1 MSKKSNLPFEV
12 VDTEKPGK
20 GSRYAM
26 KRLTVLVKPE
36 RVDGIIA
43 ALRKLH
49 LEAVIYDV
57 QSAGK
62 EKERIT
68 TGRGMGTMEVAY
80 VSRKIIATVVDP
92 GRVDDVAEAIKGALG
107 GESKAVVVVSPV
119 DGLVQL

>member
-1 MSKKSNLPFEV
+1 MSKKSSLPFEV

-20 GSRYAM
+20 GSRSAM

-36 RVDGIIA
+36 RVDSVIS
-43 ALRKLH
+43 ALRGMH

-57 QSAGK
+57 KSAGK
-62 EKERIT
+62 EKERVT

-92 GRVDDVAEAIKGALG
+92 GRVDDVADAIKDALG

-119 DGLVQL
+119 DGLVQI

>member
-57 QSAGK
+57 KSAGK